1 MTELEQIMMLDNHR
15 GLRSLYLFLSQ
26 SWSAGELNAN
36 SMRLALA
43 LHFRLDLVT

>member
-1 MTELEQIMMLDNHR
+1 MTELEQMMMLDNH
-15 GLRSLYLFLSQ
+15 LFLSQ

-43 LHFRLDLVT
+43 LRFRLDLVT